1 MILGFGKYEGKGGV
15 LLCEKI
21 KTKPKPKTKTKPF
34 EKDKIL
40 TLLSRAFSE
49 NTNEIYTYQAC
60 FWKDNMI
67 LGFGRYEGREGVLLG
82 KAGVS
87 VPESIRLREDINRKK
102 TSSFGHCANEGG
114 RVYQC
119 PDFWPLFLPSI
130 SP

>member
-49 NTNEIYTYQAC
+49 KTNEIYTYQAC
-60 FWKDNMI
+60 FWKDNNMI
-67 LGFGRYEGREGVLLG
+67 LGFGRDEGREGVLLG

-87 VPESIRLREDINRKK
+87 VPEPFRLREDINRK
-102 TSSFGHCANEGG
+102 
-114 RVYQC
+114 
-119 PDFWPLFLPSI
+119 
-130 SP
+130 

>member
-1 MILGFGKYEGKGGV
+1 MKYINKNANEIRNRLPKRQYVILGFGRYEGREGV

-67 LGFGRYEGREGVLLG
+67 LGFGRDEGREGVLLG

-87 VPESIRLREDINRKK
+87 VPKPIRLTSHRK
-102 TSSFGHCANEGG
+102 
-114 RVYQC
+114 
-119 PDFWPLFLPSI
+119 
-130 SP
+130 

>member
-1 MILGFGKYEGKGGV
+1 MILGFRKYEGKGGV

-49 NTNEIYTYQAC
+49 NTNEICTYQAC

-87 VPESIRLREDINRKK
+87 VPEPIRL
-102 TSSFGHCANEGG
+102 TSH
-114 RVYQC
+114 QK
-119 PDFWPLFLPSI
+119 
-130 SP
+130 